1 MSCWTTVRGTLGV
14 IPMGETDPHRRYVLE
29 TVLAHLPAVTGSEGD
44 MNVYINLS
52 NIGYSHSDC
61 DEFGEMTNNLK
72 TRDGRRDRLHGWRKE
87 SEHFLLTLEGHLRD
101 RERSET
107 YRELMKWLCRLSK
120 RVIVDDLLVRVESS
134 WEPALIIDNPV
145 PFFEMF
151 EPHHGI
157 ADGDPAWYEFMLW
170 ERADSGLP
178 RLLEYRKHR
187 DAYNDRVVN
196 EWIGRRDK
204 NAGL

>member
-29 TVLAHLPAVTGSEGD
+29 TVLAHLPVVTGSEGD

-52 NIGYSHSDC
+52 HSGYSHSDC
-61 DEFGEMTNNLK
+61 DEFGKMTNNLK
-72 TRDGRRDRLHGWRKE
+72 TRDGRRDRLHGWREE

-120 RVIVDDLLVRVESS
+120 RVIVDDLLIKVESS

-151 EPHHGI
+151 EPHHSITG
-157 ADGDPAWYEFMLW
+157 GDPAWYEFMLW

-187 DAYNDRVVN
+187 DAYNDRVVD